1 MKPVHTDDTLNK
13 KVYDKQLLKK
23 LISYLAPYKVF
34 VVISI
39 ILLVCVT
46 AVELVVPVISMV
58 AVDNH
63 IVSGSKLVSFKDGDR
78 YKDEFLET
86 AKRFKL
92 ETWVRDGSS
101 FVLVPSKKVPYFD
114 KDIYASLVESGK
126 ISRHGVFKIY
136 NNEENKKILKD
147 QEYVVRSEELLLI
160 SEDIVSVFSGEITLA
175 DKDIITIRDY
185 SISKLKLLGILY
197 LILVTVRFLFQYYQV
212 LTINKAAQYAMFDL
226 RKDVFGHLQRMPAK
240 FFDTNPI
247 GRLVTRVTN
256 DIKTLDESLSAGF
269 IQLIQ
274 DVLTL
279 LGIIVMMLVLNWK
292 LALIIF
298 TLLPIV
304 YIHLMTFKKKTRV
317 IYRKVRK
324 KLAELN
330 ANFAEDISGVKIIQI
345 FNQYKY
351 RAKKISDINDG
362 YFKAGFSQIIL
373 FGRFRPLIFIMR
385 FIGTAMILYFG
396 GGAVL
401 KNTLSLGLIFAFT
414 NYLDRFFDPINRLS
428 EKFNILQSALA
439 GAERIFDLMDNDIQ
453 DYRDEKTSVD
463 KISGEIKIENLWL
476 SYKDNDEYALKD
488 INIDIKPGEKIAL
501 VGHTGSGKT
510 SIVNLITDMYEFQKG
525 KILLD
530 NKNLKDY
537 QLMDIR
543 RNIGIV
549 QQDVFLFSGTI
560 ADNIKLDDAEIDQ
573 AKMEQVTKY
582 VNIFNFI
589 DSQPGKFNEEVME
602 RGATFSVGQRQLIA
616 FARVLAYNP
625 SIFILDEATSNI
637 DTETE
642 LMIQDALEKVMKG
655 RTSIIIAHRLSTIKH
670 VDRIIVLHK
679 GRIKE
684 QGTHDEL
691 LQKRGLYYDL
701 YRLQFT

>member
-1 MKPVHTDDTLNK
+1 MKPVHTEDTLRG
-13 KVYDKQLLKK
+13 KVYDKQLIKK
-23 LISYLAPYKVF
+23 LIAYLNPYKFF
-34 VVISI
+34 VIVSI

-46 AVELVVPVISMV
+46 AVELIVPVISMV

-63 IVSGSKLVSFKDGDR
+63 IVSGSKLVSLNEADQSKESFIK
-78 YKDEFLET
+78 T
-86 AKRFKL
+86 ANRLKL
-92 ETWVRDGSS
+92 ETWTNGSTTY
-101 FVLVPSKKVPYFD
+101 VLLPSKKVPYFD
-114 KDIYASLVESGK
+114 KNLYDSLVESGNVSK
-126 ISRHGVFKIY
+126 HGVFKIY
-136 NNEENKKILKD
+136 NNEENREILKD
-147 QEYVVRSEELLLI
+147 RKYVVRSDELLLI
-160 SEDIVSVFSGEITLA
+160 SEDIVSVFSGDITLA
-175 DKDIITIRDY
+175 NEDIIKIRDY

-279 LGIIVMMLVLNWK
+279 IGIIVMMLVLNWK

-298 TLLPIV
+298 TLLPVV
-304 YIHLMTFKKKTRV
+304 YVHLMTFKKKTRV
-317 IYRKVRK
+317 IYRTVRK

-330 ANFAEDISGVKIIQI
+330 ANFAEDIAGVKIIQI

-351 RAKKISDINDG
+351 RAKKIADINDG

-428 EKFNILQSALA
+428 EKFNILQSALS

-453 DYRDEKTSVD
+453 DYRED
-463 KISGEIKIENLWL
+463 KKEIDRIAGEIKIENLWL
-476 SYKDNDEYALKD
+476 SYKNNDEYALKD
-488 INIDIKPGEKIAL
+488 INLDVKPGEKIAL

-525 KILLD
+525 RILLD

-560 ADNIKLDDAEIDQ
+560 ADNIKLDDEKIDQ
-573 AKMEQVTKY
+573 AKMEEVTKY
-582 VNIFNFI
+582 VNIYDFI
-589 DSQPGKFNEEVME
+589 DSQSGKFNEEVME

-616 FARVLAYNP
+616 FARVLAYDP

-642 LMIQDALEKVMKG
+642 LMIQDALEKVMQG